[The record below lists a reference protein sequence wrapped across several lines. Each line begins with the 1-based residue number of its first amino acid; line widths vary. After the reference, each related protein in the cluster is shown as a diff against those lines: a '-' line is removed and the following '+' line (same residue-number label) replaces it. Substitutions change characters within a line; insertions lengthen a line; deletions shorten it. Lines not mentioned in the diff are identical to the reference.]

1 MPAVLVLRLPEHVG
15 GPGGGDI
22 VLDIILKNVN
32 SALDLIAPMEK
43 ITYRND
49 KPSISLKKDT
59 LAAMEARNK
68 ARTLGNKSKFKNL
81 RNVVNKLVK
90 RD

>member
-1 MPAVLVLRLPEHVG
+1 MNSFSSVDWTDIYNNEDPN
-15 GPGGGDI
+15 I